1 MRGRNTICGAVPRV
15 FDVSKANNEPQT
27 EPINQTPIPS
37 MLTHS
42 ALAMMEFFGT
52 DIIEIEADVSVDN
65 WNRSEASRDYGVTR
79 KRLEREKVVLDF
91 HEIRDADGNAENP
104 LTSTA
109 RNEIEGELH
118 RHISSQSQVDGNP
131 DMSVSKLEVLVNSPE
146 LREATPAT
154 TDEFELTFISD
165 PAGDAR
171 EATAVRNPPRF
182 YEEYGFEY
190 RNLNLRS
197 VVETAAEYGGQGDG
211 KVMGW
216 NGPRDVRP
224 RCTEAVAQAVYG
236 LLPDEYAAMK
246 WYTVAEDDTLELQGF
261 STTGGDGA

>member
-1 MRGRNTICGAVPRV
+1 MARV

-27 EPINQTPIPS
+27 EPIKQTPIPS

-79 KRLEREKVVLDF
+79 KRLEREKLVLDF

-109 RNEIEGELH
+109 RNEIERELH
-118 RHISSQSQVDGNP
+118 RHISSQSQVDGSP
-131 DMSVSKLEVLVNSPE
+131 DMSVSKLELCVDSPE
-146 LREATPAT
+146 LREATRAT

-165 PAGDAR
+165 PAG
-171 EATAVRNPPRF
+171 EADERTAARNPPRF

-197 VVETAAEYGGQGDG
+197 VVETAAKYGGHGDG
-211 KVMGW
+211 KMMGW
-216 NGPRDVRP
+216 GGPQDVRP
-224 RCTEAVAQAVYG
+224 RCTEKLAQAVCD
-236 LLPDEYAAMK
+236 LLPDEYRAMK
-246 WYTVAEDDTLELQGF
+246 WYRVAEDDRIELEAIDVG
-261 STTGGDGA
+261 GGDGE